1 MNNNGF
7 IFVNLLPYREKQKK
21 LKIKK
26 FSAMM
31 IAFGLVGAMFITIG
45 HVLIS
50 LQIEGQEGRNQYI
63 EKENKNLDDGIKAI
77 NGLKEQI
84 KLTLEKRK
92 IVETLQTDRSDAVNV
107 VNELANNLP
116 DDMSLKSIKKVGEQL
131 TIVGQT
137 GSNNKVS
144 HYMTSLEESEVFEH
158 PVLVEI
164 KAVLLVKQGEKGKVK
179 EEIPVSD
186 FTITVNMQKSEE
198 ENKKDAEEKTK
209 ALAKAKAK
217 K

>member
-7 IFVNLLPYREKQKK
+7 IFVNLLPYREKQKA
-21 LKIKK
+21 LKVKK
-26 FSAMM
+26 FAATMV
-31 IAFGLVGAMFITIG
+31 AFGLIGGMFITIG
-45 HVLIS
+45 HVLVS
-50 LQIEGQEGRNQYI
+50 LQIEGQEGRNDYI
-63 EKENKNLDDGIKAI
+63 VKENKILDDSIQAI

-92 IVETLQTDRSDAVNV
+92 IVETLQTNRSDAVNV
-107 VNELANNLP
+107 VNELANSLP

-164 KAVLLVKQGEKGKVK
+164 KAVLLVKPGDKGKAK

-198 ENKKDAEEKTK
+198 ENRKEAEDKAKELAKTK
-209 ALAKAKAK
+209 AK